1 MTETDATAVP
11 RETGQEK
18 ATATCPNCGGTVG
31 VIESPYG
38 SFSAAACPKCYPQV
52 DPNADANARQQ
63 ASSPVPPRETGTQV
77 SLPNVPPVPGGNVPE
92 GDA

>member
-1 MTETDATAVP
+1 MTETDATTVP

-18 ATATCPNCGGTVG
+18 ATCPTCGGTVG

-38 SFSAAACPKCYPQV
+38 SFSAAACPKCNPPA
-52 DPNADANARQQ
+52 DPSADANARQQ
-63 ASSPVPPRETGTQV
+63 ASQPVTLRETGTQV
-77 SLPNVPPVPGGNVPE
+77 NVPNVPPVPGGSAPE